1 MALDVEGDV
10 HMVKLVEKIR
20 AELRKHEIKLLDIYR
35 FNSLKGSGKT
45 YDVFRVL
52 YGDKIFLIKLDT
64 VKEALSLE
72 EIVSKIVKEA
82 GAR

>member
-10 HMVKLVEKIR
+10 GMVKLVEKIR
-20 AELRKHEIKLLDIYR
+20 TELKKHEIKLLDIYR
-35 FNSLKGSGKT
+35 FNSPKGSGKA

-52 YGDKIFLIKLDT
+52 YGDKIFLIKFNT
-64 VKEALSLE
+64 IKEALSLE
-72 EIVSKIVKEA
+72 KIVDRIVKET